1 MKVKKSLVFILCLV
15 VAISL
20 VLVGCGGKK
29 EEPKKAEQKKI
40 SIKMSVTTP
49 SESSPWNIGAKKWA
63 ELVKERTN
71 GRVEITTFPN
81 EQLSSGNQQKGIE
94 QVAAGVTGASLH
106 STIIYSVI
114 EPKLAVVSM
123 PWIMP
128 NNAAV
133 DKAMKGAPGEKVKD
147 LIRAKGIEPLAF
159 GENGFRHWTNSK
171 RPLATPDDMKGLK
184 IRVPGMKMYISL
196 FKAMGADPTSMSF
209 SEVFTALQQGTV
221 DGQENPISVIYTTKL
236 NEVQKYMTICNYSYD
251 PIVLGVNKKLWD
263 SIDKDTQ
270 AIMKKAAEEAMALN
284 IKLTR
289 EDEAKQ
295 IDEMKKKNGLQ
306 VNVLTPEQIKAF
318 QATTTSVYKE
328 QEPIIGKALLDMFIA
343 AGK

>member
-63 ELVKERTN
+63 ELVKQRTN

-133 DKAMKGAPGEKVKD
+133 DKAMKGAPGEKVKE

-295 IDEMKKKNGLQ
+295 LDEMKKKGLQ
-306 VNVLTPEQIKAF
+306 VNVLTPEQIKVF
-318 QATTTSVYKE
+318 QASVTSVYKE
-328 QEPIIGKALLDMFIA
+328 QEPIIGKELLDLFVA

>member
-221 DGQENPISVIYTTKL
+221 DGQENPSSVIYTTKL

-295 IDEMKKKNGLQ
+295 LDEMKKKGLQ
-306 VNVLTPEQIKAF
+306 VNVLTPEQIKVF
-318 QATTTSVYKE
+318 QGSVTSVYKE
-328 QEPIIGKALLDMFIA
+328 QESVIGKDLLDLFVA

>member
-1 MKVKKSLVFILCLV
+1 MKKSLIFVLCLV
-15 VAISL
+15 VAFSL
-20 VLVGCGGKK
+20 IAAGCGGKK
-29 EEPKKAEQKKI
+29 EEPKKEEGKKI

-49 SESSPWNIGAKKWA
+49 SDSSPWNIAAKKWA
-63 ELVKERTN
+63 ELVKERTK

-114 EPKLAVVSM
+114 EPKMAVVSM
-123 PWIMP
+123 PWILP

-133 DKAMKGAPGEKVKD
+133 DKAMKGAPGDKLKELV
-147 LIRAKGIEPLAF
+147 RAKGIEPLAF

-171 RPLATPDDMKGLK
+171 RPLNSPEDMKGLK
-184 IRVPGMKMYISL
+184 MRVPGMKMYISL

-209 SEVFTALQQGTV
+209 SEVFTSLQQGTI
-221 DGQENPISVIYTTKL
+221 DGQENPISVIYTSKL

-251 PIVLGVNKKLWD
+251 PLVLGVNKKLWD
-263 SIDKDTQ
+263 SLDKDTQ
-270 AIMKKAAEEAMALN
+270 EIMRKAAVEAMELN
-284 IKLTR
+284 VKLTR

-295 IDEMKKKNGLQ
+295 LDEMKKKGLQ

-318 QATTTSVYKE
+318 QATTGPVYKE
-328 QEPIIGKALLDMFIA
+328 QETVIGKDLLDLFIA

>member
-1 MKVKKSLVFILCLV
+1 MKKSLIFVLCLV
-15 VAISL
+15 VAFSL
-20 VLVGCGGKK
+20 VLAGCGGKK
-29 EEPKKAEQKKI
+29 EEPKKTEAKKI

-49 SESSPWNIGAKKWA
+49 AETSPWNIAAKKWA
-63 ELVKERTN
+63 ELVKERTK

-94 QVAAGVTGASLH
+94 QVAAGITGASIH

-123 PWIMP
+123 PWILP

-133 DKAMKGAPGEKVKD
+133 DKAMKGAPGEEIKKLV
-147 LIRAKGIEPLAF
+147 RAKGIEPLAF

-171 RPLATPDDMKGLK
+171 KPLTSPEDMKGLK
-184 IRVPGMKMYISL
+184 MRVPGMKMYISL
-196 FKAMGADPTSMSF
+196 FKAMGADPTAMSF
-209 SEVFTALQQGTV
+209 SEVFTALQQGTI
-221 DGQENPISVIYTTKL
+221 DGQENPISVIYTSKL
-236 NEVQKYMTICNYSYD
+236 QEVQKYLTICNYSYD
-251 PIVLGVNKKLWD
+251 PLVLGINKKLYD
-263 SIDKDTQ
+263 SMDKETQ
-270 AIMKKAAEEAMALN
+270 DILKKAAEEAMALN

-295 IDEMKKKNGLQ
+295 LEDRKKKNGLQ
-306 VNVLTPEQIKAF
+306 VNVLTPEQIKVF
-318 QATTTSVYKE
+318 QGTTAAVYKE

>member
-1 MKVKKSLVFILCLV
+1 VKKSLIFVLCLV
-15 VAISL
+15 VAFSL
-20 VLVGCGGKK
+20 IAAGCGGKK
-29 EEPKKAEQKKI
+29 EEPKKEEGKKI

-49 SESSPWNIGAKKWA
+49 SDSSPWNIAAKKWA
-63 ELVKERTN
+63 ELVKERTK

-94 QVAAGVTGASLH
+94 RVAAGVTGASLH

-114 EPKLAVVSM
+114 EPKMAVVSM
-123 PWIMP
+123 PWILP

-133 DKAMKGAPGEKVKD
+133 DKAMKGAPGDKLKELV
-147 LIRAKGIEPLAF
+147 RAKGIEPLAF

-171 RPLATPDDMKGLK
+171 RPLNSPEDMKGLK
-184 IRVPGMKMYISL
+184 MRVPGMKMYISL

-209 SEVFTALQQGTV
+209 SEVFTSLQQGTI
-221 DGQENPISVIYTTKL
+221 DGQENPISVIYTSKL

-251 PIVLGVNKKLWD
+251 PLVLGVNKKLWD

-270 AIMKKAAEEAMALN
+270 EIMRKAAVEAMELN
-284 IKLTR
+284 VKLTR

-295 IDEMKKKNGLQ
+295 LDEMKKKGLQ

-318 QATTTSVYKE
+318 QATTGPVYKE
-328 QEPIIGKALLDMFIA
+328 QETVIGKDLLDLFIA

>member
-20 VLVGCGGKK
+20 VLAGCGGKK

-295 IDEMKKKNGLQ
+295 LDEMKKKGLQ
-306 VNVLTPEQIKAF
+306 VNVLTPEQIKVF
-318 QATTTSVYKE
+318 QASVTSVYKE
-328 QEPIIGKALLDMFIA
+328 QESVIGKDLLDLFVA

>member
-133 DKAMKGAPGEKVKD
+133 DKAMKSAPGEKVKD

-295 IDEMKKKNGLQ
+295 LDEMKKKGLQ
-306 VNVLTPEQIKAF
+306 VNVLTPEQIKVF
-318 QATTTSVYKE
+318 QASVTSVYKE
-328 QEPIIGKALLDMFIA
+328 QESVIGKDLLDLFVA

>member
-295 IDEMKKKNGLQ
+295 LDEMKKKGLQ
-306 VNVLTPEQIKAF
+306 VNVLTPEQIKVF
-318 QATTTSVYKE
+318 QGSVTSVYKE
-328 QEPIIGKALLDMFIA
+328 QESVIGKDLLDLFVA

>member
-1 MKVKKSLVFILCLV
+1 MKVKKSLVFILCLA

-295 IDEMKKKNGLQ
+295 LDEMKKKGLQ
-306 VNVLTPEQIKAF
+306 VNVLTPEQIKVF
-318 QATTTSVYKE
+318 QASVTSVYKE
-328 QEPIIGKALLDMFIA
+328 QESVIGKDLLDLFVA

>member
-49 SESSPWNIGAKKWA
+49 SESSPWNVGAKKWA
-63 ELVKERTN
+63 ELVKQRTN

-133 DKAMKGAPGEKVKD
+133 DKAMKGAPGEKVKE

-184 IRVPGMKMYISL
+184 IRVPGMKMYIAL

-263 SIDKDTQ
+263 SIDKETQ
-270 AIMKKAAEEAMALN
+270 EIMKKAAVEAMELN
-284 IKLTR
+284 VKLTR

-295 IDEMKKKNGLQ
+295 LDEMKKKGLQ
-306 VNVLTPEQIKAF
+306 VNVLTPEQIKVF
-318 QATTTSVYKE
+318 QASVTSVYKE
-328 QEPIIGKALLDMFIA
+328 QEPIIGKALLDMFVA

>member
-1 MKVKKSLVFILCLV
+1 MKKSLIFILCLI
-15 VAISL
+15 VAVSL
-20 VLVGCGGKK
+20 VAAGCGGKK
-29 EEPKKAEQKKI
+29 EEPKKEEGKKI
-40 SIKMSVTTP
+40 TIKMSVTTP
-49 SESSPWNIGAKKWA
+49 AESSPWNIAAKKWA
-63 ELVKERTN
+63 ELVKERTK

-123 PWIMP
+123 PWILP

-133 DKAMKGAPGEKVKD
+133 DKAMKGAPGEEMKK

-171 RPLATPDDMKGLK
+171 KPLEKPEDMKGLK
-184 IRVPGMKMYISL
+184 MRVPGMKMYISL
-196 FKAMGADPTSMSF
+196 FKAMGADPTAMSF
-209 SEVFTALQQGTV
+209 SEVFTSLQQGTI
-221 DGQENPISVIYTTKL
+221 DGQENPISVIYTSKL
-236 NEVQKYMTICNYSYD
+236 NEVQKYLTICNYSYD

-263 SIDKDTQ
+263 SIDKETQ
-270 AIMKKAAEEAMALN
+270 DIMKKAADEAMALN

-295 IDEMKKKNGLQ
+295 LDEMKKKGLQ
-306 VNVLTPEQIKAF
+306 VNVLTAEQIKAF
-318 QATTTSVYKE
+318 QGTTTAVYAE

>member
-1 MKVKKSLVFILCLV
+1 VKKSLIFVLCLV
-15 VAISL
+15 IAFSL
-20 VLVGCGGKK
+20 VVAGCGGKK
-29 EEPKKAEQKKI
+29 EEPKKAEVKKI

-63 ELVKERTN
+63 ELVKQRTN

-106 STIIYSVI
+106 STIIYSVL

-133 DKAMKGAPGEKVKD
+133 DKAMKGAPGEKIKE

-171 RPLATPDDMKGLK
+171 RPLTKPDDMKGLK
-184 IRVPGMKMYISL
+184 IRVPGMKMYIAW
-196 FKAMGADPTSMSF
+196 FKAMGGDPTSMSF

-236 NEVQKYMTICNYSYD
+236 NEVQKFMTICNYSYD
-251 PIVLGVNKKLWD
+251 PLVLGVNKKLWD

-270 AIMKKAAEEAMALN
+270 TIMKKAAEEAMALN
-284 IKLTR
+284 VKLTR

-295 IDEMKKKNGLQ
+295 LDEMKKKGLQ
-306 VNVLTPEQIKAF
+306 VNVLTPEQIKLF
-318 QATTTSVYKE
+318 QASVTSVYKE
-328 QEPIIGKALLDMFIA
+328 QEPIIGKALLDLFVA

>member
-81 EQLSSGNQQKGIE
+81 EQLSSGNQPKGIE

-295 IDEMKKKNGLQ
+295 LDEMKKKGLQ
-306 VNVLTPEQIKAF
+306 VNVLTPEQIKVF
-318 QATTTSVYKE
+318 QASVTSVYKE
-328 QEPIIGKALLDMFIA
+328 QESVIGKDLLDLFVA

>member
-1 MKVKKSLVFILCLV
+1 MKKSMIWVLILV
-15 VAISL
+15 VAFSL
-20 VLVGCGGKK
+20 IAAGCGGKK
-29 EEPKKAEQKKI
+29 EEPKKAEGKKV

-49 SESSPWNIGAKKWA
+49 AATSPWNIAAKKWA
-63 ELVKERTN
+63 ELVKERTK

-94 QVAAGVTGASLH
+94 QVAAGITGASIH

-123 PWIMP
+123 PWILP
-128 NNAAV
+128 NHAAV
-133 DKAMKGAPGEKVKD
+133 DKAMKGAPGEEVKK

-171 RPLATPDDMKGLK
+171 RPLATPADMKGLK
-184 IRVPGMKMYISL
+184 MRVPGMKMYISL
-196 FKAMGADPTSMSF
+196 FKAMGADPTAMSF
-209 SEVFTALQQGTV
+209 SEVFTALQQGTI

-236 NEVQKYMTICNYSYD
+236 NEVQKYLTICNYSYD

-263 SIDKDTQ
+263 SLDKDTQ
-270 AIMKKAAEEAMALN
+270 AIMKKAADEAMALN

-295 IDEMKKKNGLQ
+295 IDEMKKKGLQ

>member
-114 EPKLAVVSM
+114 EPKLAVVSI

-295 IDEMKKKNGLQ
+295 LDEMKKKGLQ
-306 VNVLTPEQIKAF
+306 VNVLTPEQIKVF
-318 QATTTSVYKE
+318 QGSVTSVYKE
-328 QEPIIGKALLDMFIA
+328 QESVIGKDLLDLFVA

>member
-114 EPKLAVVSM
+114 EPKLSVVSM

-295 IDEMKKKNGLQ
+295 LDEMKKKGLQ
-306 VNVLTPEQIKAF
+306 VNVLTPEQIKVF
-318 QATTTSVYKE
+318 QASVTSVYKE
-328 QEPIIGKALLDMFIA
+328 QESVIGKDLLDLFVA

>member
-251 PIVLGVNKKLWD
+251 PLVLGVNKKLWD

-270 AIMKKAAEEAMALN
+270 EIMRKAAVEAMELN
-284 IKLTR
+284 VKLTR

-295 IDEMKKKNGLQ
+295 LDEMKKKGLQ
-306 VNVLTPEQIKAF
+306 VNVLTPEQIKVF
-318 QATTTSVYKE
+318 QASVTSVYKE
-328 QEPIIGKALLDMFIA
+328 QEPIIGKELLDMFVA

>member
-1 MKVKKSLVFILCLV
+1 MSVKKSLVFVLCLM
-15 VAISL
+15 VAFSL
-20 VLVGCGGKK
+20 VAAGCGGKK

-295 IDEMKKKNGLQ
+295 LDEMKKKGLQ
-306 VNVLTPEQIKAF
+306 VNVLTPEQIKVF
-318 QATTTSVYKE
+318 QASVTSVYKE
-328 QEPIIGKALLDMFIA
+328 QESVIGKDLLDLFVA

>member
-1 MKVKKSLVFILCLV
+1 MKKSLIFVLCLV
-15 VAISL
+15 VAFSL
-20 VLVGCGGKK
+20 VLAGCGGKK
-29 EEPKKAEQKKI
+29 EEPKKTEAKKI
-40 SIKMSVTTP
+40 SIKMGVTTP
-49 SESSPWNIGAKKWA
+49 AETSPWNIAAKKWA
-63 ELVKERTN
+63 ELVKERTK

-94 QVAAGVTGASLH
+94 QVAAGITGASIH

-123 PWIMP
+123 PWILP

-133 DKAMKGAPGEKVKD
+133 DKAMKGAPGEEIKKLV
-147 LIRAKGIEPLAF
+147 RAKGIEPLAF

-171 RPLATPDDMKGLK
+171 KPLTSPEDMKGLK
-184 IRVPGMKMYISL
+184 MRVPGMKMYISL
-196 FKAMGADPTSMSF
+196 FKAMGADPTAMSF
-209 SEVFTALQQGTV
+209 SEVFTALQQGTI
-221 DGQENPISVIYTTKL
+221 DGQENPISVIYTSKL
-236 NEVQKYMTICNYSYD
+236 QEVQKYLTICNYSYD
-251 PIVLGVNKKLWD
+251 PLVLGINKKLYD
-263 SIDKDTQ
+263 SMDKETQ
-270 AIMKKAAEEAMALN
+270 DILKKAAEEAMALN

-295 IDEMKKKNGLQ
+295 LEDMKKKNGLQ
-306 VNVLTPEQIKAF
+306 VNVLTPEQIKVF
-318 QATTTSVYKE
+318 QGTTAAVYKE

>member
-1 MKVKKSLVFILCLV
+1 MKKSLVFVLCLV
-15 VAISL
+15 VAFSL
-20 VLVGCGGKK
+20 VAAGCGGKK

-295 IDEMKKKNGLQ
+295 LDEMKKKGLQ
-306 VNVLTPEQIKAF
+306 VNVLTPEQIKVF
-318 QATTTSVYKE
+318 QASVTSVYKE
-328 QEPIIGKALLDMFIA
+328 QESVIGKDLLDLFVA

>member
-184 IRVPGMKMYISL
+184 IRVPGMKMYIAL

-295 IDEMKKKNGLQ
+295 LDEMKKKGLQ
-306 VNVLTPEQIKAF
+306 VNVLTPEQIKVF
-318 QATTTSVYKE
+318 QASVTSVYKE
-328 QEPIIGKALLDMFIA
+328 QESVIGKDLLDLFVA

>member
-1 MKVKKSLVFILCLV
+1 MKKSLIFVLCLV
-15 VAISL
+15 VAFSL
-20 VLVGCGGKK
+20 VLAGCGGKK
-29 EEPKKAEQKKI
+29 EEPKKTEAKKI

-49 SESSPWNIGAKKWA
+49 AETSPWNIAAKKWA
-63 ELVKERTN
+63 ELVKERTK

-94 QVAAGVTGASLH
+94 QVAAGITGASIH

-123 PWIMP
+123 PWILP

-133 DKAMKGAPGEKVKD
+133 DKAMKGAPGEEIKKLV
-147 LIRAKGIEPLAF
+147 RAKGIEPLAF

-171 RPLATPDDMKGLK
+171 KPLASPEDMKGLK
-184 IRVPGMKMYISL
+184 MRVPGMKMYISL
-196 FKAMGADPTSMSF
+196 FKAMGADPTAMSF
-209 SEVFTALQQGTV
+209 SEVFTALQQGTI
-221 DGQENPISVIYTTKL
+221 DGQENPISVIYTSKL
-236 NEVQKYMTICNYSYD
+236 QEVQKYLTICNYSYD
-251 PIVLGVNKKLWD
+251 PLVLGINKKLYD
-263 SIDKDTQ
+263 SMDKETQ
-270 AIMKKAAEEAMALN
+270 DILKKAAEEAMALN

-295 IDEMKKKNGLQ
+295 LEDMKKKNGLQ
-306 VNVLTPEQIKAF
+306 VNVLTPEQIKVF
-318 QATTTSVYKE
+318 QGTTAAVYKE

>member
-1 MKVKKSLVFILCLV
+1 MKKSLIFVLCLV
-15 VAISL
+15 VAFSL
-20 VLVGCGGKK
+20 VLAGCGGKK
-29 EEPKKAEQKKI
+29 EEPKKAEVKKI

-49 SESSPWNIGAKKWA
+49 AETSPWNIAAKKWA
-63 ELVKERTN
+63 ELVKERTK

-94 QVAAGVTGASLH
+94 QVAAGITGASIH

-123 PWIMP
+123 PWILP

-133 DKAMKGAPGEKVKD
+133 DKAMKGAPGEEIKKLV
-147 LIRAKGIEPLAF
+147 RAKGIEPLAF

-171 RPLATPDDMKGLK
+171 KPLTSPEDMKGLK
-184 IRVPGMKMYISL
+184 MRVPGMKMYISL
-196 FKAMGADPTSMSF
+196 FKAMGADPTAMSF
-209 SEVFTALQQGTV
+209 SEVFTALQQGTI
-221 DGQENPISVIYTTKL
+221 DGQENPISVIYTSKL
-236 NEVQKYMTICNYSYD
+236 QEVQKYLTICNYSYD
-251 PIVLGVNKKLWD
+251 PLVLGINKKLYD
-263 SIDKDTQ
+263 SMDKETQ
-270 AIMKKAAEEAMALN
+270 DILKKAAEEAMALN

-295 IDEMKKKNGLQ
+295 LEDMKKKNGLQ
-306 VNVLTPEQIKAF
+306 VNVLTPEQIKVF
-318 QATTTSVYKE
+318 QGTTAAVYKE

>member
-284 IKLTR
+284 IKMTR

-295 IDEMKKKNGLQ
+295 LDEMKKKGLQ
-306 VNVLTPEQIKAF
+306 VNVLTPEQIKVF
-318 QATTTSVYKE
+318 QASVTSVYKE
-328 QEPIIGKALLDMFIA
+328 QESVIGKDLLDLFVA

>member
-71 GRVEITTFPN
+71 GRVEITTVPN

-295 IDEMKKKNGLQ
+295 LDEMKKKGLQ
-306 VNVLTPEQIKAF
+306 VNVLTPEQIKVF
-318 QATTTSVYKE
+318 QASVTSVYKE
-328 QEPIIGKALLDMFIA
+328 QESVIGKDLLDLFVA

>member
-1 MKVKKSLVFILCLV
+1 MKMKKSLVFILCLV

-49 SESSPWNIGAKKWA
+49 SESSPWNVGAKKWA

-133 DKAMKGAPGEKVKD
+133 DKAMKGAPGEKVKE

-196 FKAMGADPTSMSF
+196 FQAMGADPTSMSF

-263 SIDKDTQ
+263 SIDKETQ
-270 AIMKKAAEEAMALN
+270 AIMKKAAEEAMELN

-289 EDEAKQ
+289 EEEAKQ
-295 IDEMKKKNGLQ
+295 MDEMKKKGLQ

-318 QATTTSVYKE
+318 QATVTSVYKE
-328 QEPIIGKALLDMFIA
+328 QEPIIGKDLLDLFIA

>member
-20 VLVGCGGKK
+20 VLAGCGGKK

-295 IDEMKKKNGLQ
+295 LDELKKKGLQ
-306 VNVLTPEQIKAF
+306 VNVLTPEQIKVF
-318 QATTTSVYKE
+318 QGSVTSVYKE
-328 QEPIIGKALLDMFIA
+328 QESVIGKDLLDLFVA

>member
-81 EQLSSGNQQKGIE
+81 EQLSSGNQQTGIE

-295 IDEMKKKNGLQ
+295 LDEMKKKGLQ
-306 VNVLTPEQIKAF
+306 VNVLTPEQIKVF
-318 QATTTSVYKE
+318 QASVTSVYKE
-328 QEPIIGKALLDMFIA
+328 QESVIGKDLLDLFVA

>member
-1 MKVKKSLVFILCLV
+1 MKKGFIVILAMVMAFSLV
-15 VAISL
+15 VA
-20 VLVGCGGKK
+20 GCGGGKK
-29 EEPKKAEQKKI
+29 EEPKKDAPKKI

-49 SESSPWNIGAKKWA
+49 SDSSPWNIAAKKFA
-63 ELVKERTN
+63 EIVKEKTK
-71 GRVEITTFPN
+71 GQIEITTFPN

-94 QVAAGVTGASLH
+94 QVAAGVTGASIH

-123 PWIMP
+123 PWILP
-128 NNAAV
+128 NHAAV
-133 DKAMKGAPGEKVKD
+133 DKAMKGAPGEEIKK

-171 RPLATPDDMKGLK
+171 RPLTSPEDMKNLK
-184 IRVPGMKMYISL
+184 MRVPGMKMYISL
-196 FKAMGADPTSMSF
+196 FKAMGADPTAMSF
-209 SEVFTALQQGTV
+209 SEVFTSLQQGTI
-221 DGQENPISVIYTTKL
+221 DGQENPISVIYTSKL
-236 NEVQKYMTICNYSYD
+236 QEVQKYLTICNYSYD
-251 PIVLGVNKKLWD
+251 PLVLGVNKKLWD
-263 SIDKDTQ
+263 SLDKDTQ
-270 AIMKKAAEEAMALN
+270 AIMKAAAEEAMALN

-295 IDEMKKKNGLQ
+295 IEDMKKKNGLQ

>member
-1 MKVKKSLVFILCLV
+1 VKKSLIFVLCLV
-15 VAISL
+15 IAFSL
-20 VLVGCGGKK
+20 VVAGCGGKK
-29 EEPKKAEQKKI
+29 EEPKKAEVKKI

-49 SESSPWNIGAKKWA
+49 SEASPWNVGAKKWA
-63 ELVKERTN
+63 ELVKQRTN

-123 PWIMP
+123 PWILP
-128 NNAAV
+128 NHAAV
-133 DKAMKGAPGEKVKD
+133 DKAMKGAPGEKIKE

-236 NEVQKYMTICNYSYD
+236 NEVQKFMTICNYSYD

-263 SIDKDTQ
+263 SIDKDTL
-270 AIMKKAAEEAMALN
+270 KKAAVEAMELN
-284 IKLTR
+284 VKLTR

-295 IDEMKKKNGLQ
+295 LDEMKKKGLQ
-306 VNVLTPEQIKAF
+306 VNVLTPEQIKLF
-318 QATTTSVYKE
+318 QASVASVYKE
-328 QEPIIGKALLDMFIA
+328 QEPIIGKALLDLFVA

>member
-295 IDEMKKKNGLQ
+295 LDEMKKKGLQ
-306 VNVLTPEQIKAF
+306 VNVLTPEQIKVF
-318 QATTTSVYKE
+318 QASVTSVYKE
-328 QEPIIGKALLDMFIA
+328 QESVIGKDLLDLFVA

>member
-71 GRVEITTFPN
+71 FRVEITTFPN

-251 PIVLGVNKKLWD
+251 TIVLGVNK
-263 SIDKDTQ
+263 
-270 AIMKKAAEEAMALN
+270 
-284 IKLTR
+284 
-289 EDEAKQ
+289 
-295 IDEMKKKNGLQ
+295 
-306 VNVLTPEQIKAF
+306 
-318 QATTTSVYKE
+318 
-328 QEPIIGKALLDMFIA
+328 
-343 AGK
+343 

>member
-49 SESSPWNIGAKKWA
+49 SESSPWNVGAKKWA
-63 ELVKERTN
+63 ELVKQRTN

-133 DKAMKGAPGEKVKD
+133 DKAMKGAPGEKVKE

-184 IRVPGMKMYISL
+184 IRVPGMKMYIAL

-251 PIVLGVNKKLWD
+251 PIVLGINKKLWD
-263 SIDKDTQ
+263 SIDKETQ
-270 AIMKKAAEEAMALN
+270 DIMKKAAVEAMELN
-284 IKLTR
+284 VKLTR

-295 IDEMKKKNGLQ
+295 LDEMKKKGLQ
-306 VNVLTPEQIKAF
+306 VNVLTPEQIKVF
-318 QATTTSVYKE
+318 QASVTSAS
-328 QEPIIGKALLDMFIA
+328 G
-343 AGK
+343 

>member
-20 VLVGCGGKK
+20 VMVGCGGKK

-295 IDEMKKKNGLQ
+295 LDEMKKKGLQ
-306 VNVLTPEQIKAF
+306 VNVLTPEQIKVF
-318 QATTTSVYKE
+318 QASVTSVYKE
-328 QEPIIGKALLDMFIA
+328 QESVIGKDLLDLFVA

>member
-1 MKVKKSLVFILCLV
+1 MKKSLIFVLCLV
-15 VAISL
+15 VAFSL
-20 VLVGCGGKK
+20 IAAGCGGKK
-29 EEPKKAEQKKI
+29 EEPKKEEGKKI

-49 SESSPWNIGAKKWA
+49 SDSSPWNIAAKKWA
-63 ELVKERTN
+63 ELVKERTK

-114 EPKLAVVSM
+114 EPKMAVVSM
-123 PWIMP
+123 PWILP

-133 DKAMKGAPGEKVKD
+133 DKAMKGAPGDKLKELV
-147 LIRAKGIEPLAF
+147 RAKGIEPLAF

-171 RPLATPDDMKGLK
+171 RPLNSPEDMKGLK
-184 IRVPGMKMYISL
+184 MRVPGMKMYISL

-209 SEVFTALQQGTV
+209 SEVFTSLQQGTI
-221 DGQENPISVIYTTKL
+221 DGQENPISVIYTSKL

-251 PIVLGVNKKLWD
+251 PLVLGVNKKLWD

-270 AIMKKAAEEAMALN
+270 EIMRKAAVEAMELN
-284 IKLTR
+284 VKLTR

-295 IDEMKKKNGLQ
+295 LDEMKKKGLQ

-318 QATTTSVYKE
+318 QATTGPVYKE
-328 QEPIIGKALLDMFIA
+328 QETVIGKDLLDLFIA

>member
-1 MKVKKSLVFILCLV
+1 VKVKKSLVFILCLV

-49 SESSPWNIGAKKWA
+49 SESSPWNVGAKKWA
-63 ELVKERTN
+63 ELVKQRTN

-133 DKAMKGAPGEKVKD
+133 DKAMKGAPGEKVKE

-184 IRVPGMKMYISL
+184 IRVPGMKMYIAL

-251 PIVLGVNKKLWD
+251 PIVLGINKKLWD

-295 IDEMKKKNGLQ
+295 LDEMKKKGLQ
-306 VNVLTPEQIKAF
+306 VNVLTPEQIKVF
-318 QATTTSVYKE
+318 QASVTSVYKE
-328 QEPIIGKALLDMFIA
+328 QEPIIGKDLLDLFVA